1 MTVNKI
7 SFFSSIFPLALFGM
21 LIFSTIASAQTYFS
35 TPVSEQVPFATT
47 AKNDKSRTVIG
58 IVIDKTD
65 KNAVLA
71 RDQAIVEAQRVAFQ
85 KLAERSMTQEELR
98 YYEIPD
104 DEMIAILVQDFEIKN
119 EQISTNRYVA
129 SFTVRFNQEI
139 ANYIKIPAGASAM
152 IASDTPSVLSFS
164 ARTDESRV
172 VLILPYFEDISGKRL
187 LWEDPNPWR
196 EAWQANGNSAPS
208 KKLVI
213 TVPLGD
219 IADISAGNTE
229 AVWYGDYS
237 VIEKMRVNYKATE
250 VALALANKSG
260 INMRSDLYI
269 YKDDRLDRKNSVAP
283 YTGRQNNRNS
293 FKRTVAQM
301 IYAIHASEPF
311 PAPIS
316 PSNTVEIQPEKNTFE
331 AVVNF
336 ESFMQWLDVQKRISS
351 IFPTPAVE
359 ISGLSKTSA
368 KISIGFYGSL
378 EALKTALEGNG
389 LALNEPIIAVFA
401 GDTKNPHP
409 IYELKLIN

>member
-1 MTVNKI
+1 
-7 SFFSSIFPLALFGM
+7 
-21 LIFSTIASAQTYFS
+21 
-35 TPVSEQVPFATT
+35 
-47 AKNDKSRTVIG
+47 
-58 IVIDKTD
+58 
-65 KNAVLA
+65 
-71 RDQAIVEAQRVAFQ
+71 
-85 KLAERSMTQEELR
+85 
-98 YYEIPD
+98 
-104 DEMIAILVQDFEIKN
+104 
-119 EQISTNRYVA
+119 
-129 SFTVRFNQEI
+129 
-139 ANYIKIPAGASAM
+139 
-152 IASDTPSVLSFS
+152 
-164 ARTDESRV
+164 
-172 VLILPYFEDISGKRL
+172 
-187 LWEDPNPWR
+187 
-196 EAWQANGNSAPS
+196 
-208 KKLVI
+208 
-213 TVPLGD
+213 
-219 IADISAGNTE
+219 
-229 AVWYGDYS
+229 
-237 VIEKMRVNYKATE
+237 
-250 VALALANKSG
+250 
-260 INMRSDLYI
+260 
-269 YKDDRLDRKNSVAP
+269 P

>member
-1 MTVNKI
+1 MTINKI
-7 SFFSSIFPLALFGM
+7 SFLSSIFFLALFGM

-35 TPVSEQVPFATT
+35 TPVSEQVPFAAA

-129 SFTVRFNQEI
+129 SFTVRFNPEI

-269 YKDDRLDRKNSVAP
+269 YKDGRLDRKNSVAP